1 MANSDDEPSWKP
13 AVDAVR
19 KYYTFLSNDL
29 GAIPSDCI
37 VEPPP
42 EGWPS
47 ITQDSLVGLEKTE
60 AVVELLRHMPYIEPS
75 DDYNTQVA
83 FGTSVIDY
91 RQIGAYKV
99 AEGKRHQFIPVGNK
113 EFPPHV
119 VVLTADGEDY
129 YGSLLLLD
137 TEKGTATDYQPQ
149 APRKKGVPD
158 PETTSEIWR
167 FAETSPVAEL
177 LASWEQKFRTLEWTA
192 NPFNAEGGIM
202 LRYDRMTDEVRQI
215 YRDHGWPDNF
225 RREDCRIA
233 LQIWNRTIG
242 NRLSQPDHNLHEI
255 TRQPP
260 GPHGDQTSL
269 DSEDESD
276 GEDGYNR

>member
-1 MANSDDEPSWKP
+1 MASNNDDPSWKP
-13 AVDAVR
+13 AGDALR
-19 KYYTFLSNDL
+19 KYYSFLANDL

-37 VEPPP
+37 VGPPQG
-42 EGWPS
+42 GWPN
-47 ITQDSLVGLEKTE
+47 ITQDTLAGLEKTE
-60 AVVELLRHMPYIEPS
+60 AVIELLRHLPYIEPS
-75 DDYNTQVA
+75 DEYNTQVA

-99 AEGKRHQFIPVGNK
+99 AQGTRRQFIPVGNE
-113 EFPPHV
+113 EFPSHV

-137 TEKGTATDYQPQ
+137 TEHGTAIDYQPQ

-158 PETTSEIWR
+158 PETTPEIWR
-167 FAETSPVAEL
+167 YAETLPVAEL

-192 NPFNAEGGIM
+192 NPFDVEGGIM

-215 YRDHGWPDNF
+215 YRDHGWPNDF
-225 RREDCRIA
+225 RREECRDT
-233 LQIWNRTIG
+233 LREWNRTIG
-242 NRLSQPDHNLHEI
+242 NRLSQPGNNLREI

-260 GPHGDQTSL
+260 GPHDGQTTLNSY
-269 DSEDESD
+269 DSGEEDES
-276 GEDGYNR
+276 